1 MSVIIRAFK
10 WELMGLF
17 FSSLRPQMYQQAR
30 LVQNPTTIIIGTIT
44 RLRILITRDTS
55 HGICPFI
62 ISWGKKNWCQFLQF
76 FTATYILMIY
86 AIWLVMDSHF
96 FNSFTPFTR
105 TLSLSVNSFAYNI
118 SFSLGIGPSDRHNN
132 ALRLLF
138 WSRHPDGY
146 WVNIS
151 GVCIPSCW
159 HW

>member
-1 MSVIIRAFK
+1 
-10 WELMGLF
+10 MGRCF
-17 FSSLRPQMYQQAR
+17 NSRRFTMYQQAR

-44 RLRILITRDTS
+44 RFLILITRATS
-55 HGICPFI
+55 LGMCPFI
-62 ISWGKKNWCQFLQF
+62 MAVERKTDVNF
-76 FTATYILMIY
+76 FYNFYNNLYINDLFNMVGY
-86 AIWLVMDSHF
+86 GFPF

-105 TLSLSVNSFAYNI
+105 TLSLRVNSYDYNI

-151 GVCIPSCW
+151 GVCIPVCW